1 MEKPWKLWVRDLEIR
16 DELLRITEPVAV
28 ELEAGAIADRLV
40 KNKSKAVLFEKT
52 KSCLMVASVHSHSQ

>member
-1 MEKPWKLWVRDLEIR
+1 MAWKSLEAWVQDLEIR

-40 KNKSKAVLFEKT
+40 KKINQKPFYLRSQN
-52 KSCLMVASVHSHSQ
+52 CLMVASVHSH